1 MEAKSILVRLSEEA
15 HAGLD
20 VMKGKT
26 RMSKSVQIE
35 MALRDFFA
43 KHGIQ
48 LEQPNAD
55 G

>member
-1 MEAKSILVRLSEEA
+1 METKSILVRLSDEV

-20 VMKGKT
+20 IMKGKT
-26 RMSKSVQIE
+26 RMSKSVQVE

-43 KHGIQ
+43 KHGVQ
-48 LEQPNAD
+48 LEQPRAD

>member
-1 MEAKSILVRLSEEA
+1 MEPKSILVRLSEEA

-20 VMKGKT
+20 IMKGKT
-26 RMSKSVQIE
+26 RMSKSIQVE

-48 LEQPNAD
+48 LEQPRTD